1 MAWPMGEVNVE
12 PLRVD
17 LSSLRSFSSNRP
29 PKTIILDMDGS
40 VSPTRGVQEGS
51 AYDGRFGCTCQHPLF
66 CFNRFGDLGRCA
78 LRPGTAV
85 GALPGSAARA
95 IPRSRRGGRGSSK
108 SQAAVRAAA
117 GQFLA

>member
-1 MAWPMGEVNVE
+1 MAWPMGEANVE

-17 LSSLRSFSSNRP
+17 LSFLRSFSSNRP

-40 VSPTRGVQEGS
+40 VSPTRGDQEGS

-78 LRPGTAV
+78 LRPGTS
-85 GALPGSAARA
+85 GSRNPA
-95 IPRSRRGGRGSSK
+95 ITAWRKRK
-108 SQAAVRAAA
+108 
-117 GQFLA
+117 